1 MNFIFNQ
8 RFLWWVFAS
17 RSEFDWGFIS
27 CPNPQRCIPHV
38 PQYEI
43 LHFITHNSHL
53 FRLSDDNG
61 LANVASVP
69 PHYNLCSKYCNNH
82 HHRRHNHQHHR
93 RHDKIAAITTLHS
106 GTPLTGGLRADVQQ
120 KEGGCEENCNRCEE
134 INSDFSHP
142 QVYWLKWLGFEKRC
156 HFYALLLFLGAIIW
170 VFGV

>member
-27 CPNPQRCIPHV
+27 CPNPQRCIPHA

-43 LHFITHNSHL
+43 LHFITQYSHL

-69 PHYNLCSKYCNNH
+69 PHYNLCSKYCNSYIAIIIVVITINIIAVMI
-82 HHRRHNHQHHR
+82 RLQQSQHCT
-93 RHDKIAAITTLHS
+93 AAPHWQV
-106 GTPLTGGLRADVQQ
+106 DCVQR
-120 KEGGCEENCNRCEE
+120 CNRKKEDVKR
-134 INSDFSHP
+134 IATDVKRSTQIFSRP
-142 QVYWLKWLGFEKRC
+142 QVYWLKWLGFEKVQ
-156 HFYALLLFLGAIIW
+156 FLCYCD
-170 VFGV
+170 F